1 MMPVLTRRRVVAA
14 VSPALLIAA
23 LAVAGPF
30 LAPHPVDY
38 PVGIAFETPSG
49 SAWLGGDRVGQ
60 DVTSQLLHGGWGLLV
75 LAAVIAGLVTTC
87 AAVLGSTAALY
98 TRAGAWI
105 ERAADLCMLLPPV
118 LAILLFML
126 SWPESGTAG
135 LITVAVVAGTPY
147 SARVFAAAA
156 SGVARTG
163 FVEAARARGERPG
176 YLVFRELLPNL
187 RHTLL
192 TQLGLRFVEAI
203 YIVSTVS
210 FLQLPTSLGA
220 ANWAVMVRENASGIL
235 LNPAAVLAPSLAI
248 GLLAVS
254 VNSAVTAFAGE
265 RPI

>member
-1 MMPVLTRRRVVAA
+1 MLTRHRVVVAVTPAVLVAVLAA
-14 VSPALLIAA
+14 T
-23 LAVAGPF
+23 GPL

-38 PVGIAFETPSG
+38 PVGIAFEKPG
-49 SAWLGGDRVGQ
+49 GGAWLGGDRLGQ

-75 LAAVIAGLVTTC
+75 LAALIAGLVTTC
-87 AAVLGSTAALY
+87 AAVLGSTAALHP
-98 TRAGAWI
+98 RAGAWI
-105 ERAADLCMLLPPV
+105 ERATDLCMLLPPV

-135 LITVAVVAGTPY
+135 VITVAVVAGTPY

-163 FVEAARARGERPG
+163 FVEAARARGERLG

-220 ANWAVMVRENASGIL
+220 ANWAVMVRENAPGIL

-254 VNSAVTAFAGE
+254 VNSAVTVFAGE
-265 RPI
+265 RSS

>member
-1 MMPVLTRRRVVAA
+1 MMPVLTRRRAAAA
-14 VSPALLIAA
+14 VSPAVLIAA

-30 LAPHPVDY
+30 LAPHPVDH
-38 PVGIAFETPSG
+38 PVGIAFEEPSG
-49 SAWLGGDRVGQ
+49 HAWLGGDRVGQ
-60 DVTSQLLHGGWGLLV
+60 DVASRLLHGGWGLLV
-75 LAAVIAGLVTTC
+75 VAAVIAGLVTTC
-87 AAVLGSTAALY
+87 AAVLGSTAALHA
-98 TRAGAWI
+98 RAGAWI

-156 SGVARTG
+156 SGVARSG
-163 FVEAARARGERPG
+163 FVEAARARGERLG
-176 YLVFRELLPNL
+176 YLVLRELLPNL

-192 TQLGLRFVEAI
+192 TQLGLRFVEGI

-210 FLQLPTSLGA
+210 FLQLPASLGE
-220 ANWAVMVRENASGIL
+220 ANWAVMVRENAPGIL